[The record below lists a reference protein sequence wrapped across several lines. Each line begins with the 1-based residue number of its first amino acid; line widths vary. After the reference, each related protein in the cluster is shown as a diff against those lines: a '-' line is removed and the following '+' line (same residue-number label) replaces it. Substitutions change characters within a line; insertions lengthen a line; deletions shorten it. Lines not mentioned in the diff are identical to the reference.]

1 MKNKNLTR
9 ALCAL
14 LAAVTAF
21 SFTGCDELLGDL
33 LDELTP
39 SIPSVSTPTDDKTEE
54 SGGDDSQNGN
64 ADDSGDNNPE
74 TPDPPEN
81 PKEPE
86 SPKNPDVPDE
96 PEVVPT
102 PDEPDGSK
110 IVDYEE
116 IDEIGHKIVYYTDGT
131 WEDLGRAVALKTG
144 TPAPETQYGYQ
155 YFSALE
161 DGEGLCGFYE
171 SLYRVYTEFHYV
183 SKDLTVN
190 ADGRYEVADVNF
202 ASHGISAEQAIAVWK
217 IFLAENPLYYWS
229 DNLIS
234 YGSKSMTLFA
244 EPDYALADTRAEIN
258 EDIYQMALDC
268 DGYLSGKTSVTERAL
283 TIYDYLA
290 TRVEYAYKADGTTP
304 EDAAWAH
311 NIVGATQGKGVCETY
326 AKAYDY
332 LCGLF
337 GLDCMMVVGVA
348 VQDSA
353 VGGHAWNI
361 LNLEDEWYNVDVT
374 WADQETLTREWF
386 GQATETF
393 ETTHVAD
400 KDTPW
405 GIAYQYDLPTLAKD
419 GLCPVL
425 LGEENGEKTMVKS
438 IDQAFDKMQNEQG
451 RYEIT
456 LYPSTTVTAEKELQ
470 VALTGASFTREVL
483 PKVASITFLGVKVQV
498 TTIRYYMAELSAG
511 SVTLNS
517 AVTMKNV
524 QFEYTSLHKN
534 GYRLTGNRW

>member
-1 MKNKNLTR
+1 MKKKNLTR

-21 SFTGCDELLGDL
+21 SFTSCDELLGDL
-33 LDELTP
+33 LNELTP
-39 SIPSVSTPTDDKTEE
+39 SIPSISTPTDDKMDEN
-54 SGGDDSQNGN
+54 GGGDSQNGN
-64 ADDSGDNNPE
+64 TDENGENNPE
-74 TPDPPEN
+74 NPEN

-86 SPKNPDVPDE
+86 EPGVPEE
-96 PEVVPT
+96 PEIVPT
-102 PDEPDGSK
+102 PDAPDESK
-110 IVDYEE
+110 VVDYEE
-116 IDEIGHKIVYYTDGT
+116 LDDIGHKVVYYTDGT
-131 WEDLGRAVALKTG
+131 WEDLGRAVALKTS

-161 DGEGLCGFYE
+161 DGEGLCGFYD
-171 SLYRVYTEFHYV
+171 SLYRVYTQFHNG
-183 SKDLTVN
+183 SKDLTIN

-229 DNLIS
+229 DNIIS
-234 YGSKSMTLFA
+234 YGSKSMVLFA
-244 EPDYALADTRAEIN
+244 EPDYALADTRTEIN
-258 EDIYQMALDC
+258 EAIYQMALDC
-268 DGYLSGKTSVTERAL
+268 DSYLSGKTSVTERAL

-290 TRVEYAYKADGTTP
+290 TRVEYAYKADGITP

-348 VQDSA
+348 VQDGTA
-353 VGGHAWNI
+353 GGHAWNI

-386 GQATETF
+386 GQRTEFF

-405 GIAYQYDLPTLAKD
+405 GIKYQYDLPTLAKD

-425 LGEENGEKTMVKS
+425 FGEENGEKTMVKS
-438 IDQAFDKMQNEQG
+438 IDQAFDEMQNEQG

-456 LYPSTTVTAEKELQ
+456 LYPSTTVTAKKELK
-470 VALTGASFTREVL
+470 VSLTGASFTREIL
-483 PKVASITFLGVKVQV
+483 PKAASITFLGVKVKV
-498 TTIRYYMAELSAG
+498 TMVSYYMAELSAG

-517 AVTMKNV
+517 AVTMDKV
-524 QFEYTSLHKN
+524 QFEYTSLNKN
-534 GYRLTGNRW
+534 GYTLKKNNW